1 LLSALFNLLIV
12 KLFMGVDAKRI
23 LLINELADYLKIST
37 STLYQWAQEGKL
49 PRRKLSITSRTIR
62 MSLVSG

>member
-1 LLSALFNLLIV
+1 
-12 KLFMGVDAKRI
+12 MGVDAKRI